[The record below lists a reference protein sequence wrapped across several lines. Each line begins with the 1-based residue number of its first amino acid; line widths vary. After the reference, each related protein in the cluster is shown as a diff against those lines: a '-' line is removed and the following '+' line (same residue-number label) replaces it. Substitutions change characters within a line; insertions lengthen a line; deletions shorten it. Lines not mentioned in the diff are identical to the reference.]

1 MENALQLLESC
12 LSSFKVIEFLWLLW
26 NKGWHDKKAENTA
39 SSEPTKQNH
48 YTRAAK
54 PPVKQQ
60 ITLLSFSQIHS
71 CLQQEK

>member
-1 MENALQLLESC
+1 MENYQLILN
-12 LSSFKVIEFLWLLW
+12 LRLLVTVTISQA
-26 NKGWHDKKAENTA
+26 HTQKAENTA